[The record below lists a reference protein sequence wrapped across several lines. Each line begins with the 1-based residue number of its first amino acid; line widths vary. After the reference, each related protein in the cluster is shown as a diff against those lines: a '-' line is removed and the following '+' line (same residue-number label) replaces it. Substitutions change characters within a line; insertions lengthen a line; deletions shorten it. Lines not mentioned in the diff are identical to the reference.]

1 MVRYYTPIDRT
12 NPRVAGFI
20 KFLQNRGVTER
31 GITNILSFAGNRRVS
46 NYLTEI
52 EPSISTVYDT
62 NDVDLLAYVYRMVRD
77 DDDNIRLHRIYSGAV
92 NRYIEFLSG
101 KGLDV
106 KIKES
111 RRRKVRSCSQ

>member
-92 NRYIEFLSG
+92 NRYIEYLSG
-101 KGLDV
+101 KRIGRQDKGIQKKKSKKL
-106 KIKES
+106 
-111 RRRKVRSCSQ
+111 